1 VCPVVDRPER
11 RLLGPHRGVHPRRSA
26 PDKCAPCRTPVKLR
40 RRFVRTIRLMLTAE
54 LDSQL
59 DTDRRQIIMDDH
71 LSWSKM
77 VARGG
82 IEPPTFRFSG
92 VRTIV
97 HRRPSTSATCTA
109 TLNLNTNERRRTY
122 TDETKDETTIPPR
135 LANVTLGPD
144 RGRRRS
150 LLFRS
155 HKRGL
160 TTTCQSS
167 RM

>member
-1 VCPVVDRPER
+1 MREASRAPAEAPRLLGARPRVLIGGPVVDRPER

-71 LSWSKM
+71 LPWSKM

-82 IEPPTFRFSG
+82 VEPPTFRFSG
-92 VRTIV
+92 LGIIVR
-97 HRRPSTSATCTA
+97 
-109 TLNLNTNERRRTY
+109 
-122 TDETKDETTIPPR
+122 
-135 LANVTLGPD
+135 
-144 RGRRRS
+144 
-150 LLFRS
+150 
-155 HKRGL
+155 
-160 TTTCQSS
+160 
-167 RM
+167 